1 MFGAKPSPSER
12 PVESGAADVDGK
24 LMAVPVKA
32 GSSFEAGIPVTLF
45 DTTFDVTPD
54 DQPFLISRF
63 RMPCHCRQ

>member
-32 GSSFEAGIPVTLF
+32 GSSFEADALRYY
-45 DTTFDVTPD
+45 
-54 DQPFLISRF
+54 L
-63 RMPCHCRQ
+63 